1 MRTIISLTVSVWIFI
16 SAVHAQQKERIG
28 PENADCSG
36 AIFLT
41 DTVFGP
47 TTAPTGPGSIM
58 EISGART
65 SPYAFHREHHTV
77 WYEFIAPGTGT
88 FTFTVV
94 PESVKDDYDFLLFH
108 KNEDDFCRKIRN
120 REIKPV
126 RTNISRNNE
135 NIHSKTGLRKDATKS
150 FVNQGPGDDFSK
162 ALQVQKGDTMLL
174 VLDNVYEGG
183 KGHTLLLHFDYQR
196 EKKEQP
202 SEKPKKQEPQHH
214 ITVTV
219 EDKSSGEPVNAA
231 ISLGYANSSKKLVEK
246 DNISQLTKK
255 VEPQSEYEIVV
266 SADKYFREIIHA
278 ETSARDTS
286 VNLKVE
292 MTKIEKGSKLTL
304 KNLHFYSGSA
314 SFLRESYPTLRN
326 LLQIMKDHPNLKIAI
341 YGHVNQP
348 LQWKQR
354 NREDFL
360 QELSER
366 RAEAVA
372 RYLQRRGISADRM
385 KTEGLSNR
393 EMIYPY
399 AKTEE
404 EQSANRRVE
413 IVVLGI

>member
-1 MRTIISLTVSVWIFI
+1 MRTIILLATSILLMV
-16 SAVHAQQKERIG
+16 SAVQAQEKERISKD
-28 PENADCSG
+28 NSDCSE

-41 DTVFGP
+41 DTIFGP
-47 TTAPTGPGSIM
+47 TTAPLGPGNTL

-77 WYEFIAPGTGT
+77 WYEFAAPGTGT
-88 FTFTVV
+88 FTFTVI
-94 PESVKDDYDFLLFH
+94 PESVDDDYDFLLFQ
-108 KNEDDFCRKIRN
+108 KNTADFCQKIGN
-120 REIKPV
+120 REVKPV
-126 RTNISRNNE
+126 RSNISRNNK
-135 NIHSKTGLRKDATKS
+135 NIGSKTGLRKDAPKS

-162 ALQVQKGDTMLL
+162 ALQVQKGDTLLL

-183 KGHTLLLHFDYQR
+183 KGHTLLLHFDYQKTK
-196 EKKEQP
+196 EEKPIEKPAKKEP
-202 SEKPKKQEPQHH
+202 RHH

-219 EDKSSGEPVNAA
+219 TDKSSGKPVNAD
-231 ISLGYANSSKKLVEK
+231 ISLKYANNSKKLLEK
-246 DNISQLTKK
+246 NNISQLTKK
-255 VEPQSEYEIVV
+255 IEPQSEYEIVV
-266 SADKYFREIIHA
+266 NADQYFREIIQA
-278 ETSARDTS
+278 KTSAKDTTIYL
-286 VNLKVE
+286 NVE

-304 KNLHFYSGSA
+304 KNLHFHPSSA

-326 LLQIMKDHPNLKIAI
+326 LLEIMKDHPGLKIAI

-354 NREDFL
+354 SREDFL

-399 AKTEE
+399 AKTDE

-413 IVVLGI
+413 IVVLDI